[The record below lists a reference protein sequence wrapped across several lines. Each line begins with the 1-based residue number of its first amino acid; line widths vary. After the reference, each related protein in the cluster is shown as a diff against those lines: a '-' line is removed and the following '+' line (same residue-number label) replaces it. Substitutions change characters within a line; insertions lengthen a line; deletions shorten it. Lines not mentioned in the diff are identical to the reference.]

1 MLKKLTAND
10 IMTKD
15 VVTIGPDSF
24 LVEVVKTLLEKK
36 ISGMPVVNEEEKLV
50 GVISEKDILNFAFCG
65 HLRDT
70 KVRKVMSK
78 EIVHFT
84 PKTEVN
90 EIALSISKY
99 HFRRVPIVKD
109 EKVVG
114 IVSRRDIIRNVL

>member
-24 LVEVVKTLLEKK
+24 LAEVVKTLLEKK

-78 EIVHFT
+78 EVVHFT

-90 EIALSISKY
+90 ELALSIAKY